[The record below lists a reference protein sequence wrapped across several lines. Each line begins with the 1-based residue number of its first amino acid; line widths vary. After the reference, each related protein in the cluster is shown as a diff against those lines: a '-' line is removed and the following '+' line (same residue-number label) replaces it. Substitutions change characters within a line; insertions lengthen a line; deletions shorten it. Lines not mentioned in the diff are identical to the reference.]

1 MLIRC
6 PQCGYERDMPAD
18 RVPDGVVVASC
29 PQCAC
34 RFQFSKQTGSAFLD
48 GQPSQPGHA
57 EQAGAATRSGGIDRS
72 EHADKARSAQ
82 GGNAPQQTSAAGRR
96 DGDDPLP
103 PGAVVLDPLERKET
117 ADGHGRSEASCCGGT
132 ASGSGAT
139 GDGAGTS
146 SAAAGQAEASQAPA
160 MPAAEDAAGAEGR
173 AGADASSQQQ
183 DSPQK
188 KASRLDSHLA
198 GSGQPGSWQDGTP
211 AAWGD
216 GQPGQQGQPSGHV
229 FGGQSQH
236 QPDQPGFGQQDAGG
250 QGFDQRQ
257 GWHQGPETWGDIP
270 EEDEA
275 APGHFNPWDEAPR
288 PSGWLSAFYQT
299 CIRAMFAPARFFSSL
314 TPRPVLKALA
324 FYLLVCT
331 LQMAMQQVWA
341 QVFLSY
347 IQPLAG
353 SDPQLQKMAEALSGQ
368 DSFALTLILRL
379 ATLTLQ
385 IYIFSGLLTLAWRII
400 APGKANYAVVFQ
412 VLAYAEAPGI
422 LCLVPAIGAAA
433 GLIWGFACM
442 LIGSRAAFGL
452 SWGQTLLGFLPLALL
467 LLPSLM
473 QVASLLGV

>member
-1 MLIRC
+1 
-6 PQCGYERDMPAD
+6 
-18 RVPDGVVVASC
+18 
-29 PQCAC
+29 
-34 RFQFSKQTGSAFLD
+34 
-48 GQPSQPGHA
+48 
-57 EQAGAATRSGGIDRS
+57 
-72 EHADKARSAQ
+72 
-82 GGNAPQQTSAAGRR
+82 
-96 DGDDPLP
+96 
-103 PGAVVLDPLERKET
+103 GAVVLDPLERKET
-117 ADGHGRSEASCCGGT
+117 ADGHGQSAASSCGGS
-132 ASGSGAT
+132 ASGSGAKES
-139 GDGAGTS
+139 GADTA
-146 SAAAGQAEASQAPA
+146 SAAAGAAEAAPA
-160 MPAAEDAAGAEGR
+160 PGKPEAEGAAGAEGKSGA
-173 AGADASSQQQ
+173 AGAVAPSQQQ
-183 DSPQK
+183 DGPQK
-188 KASRLDSHLA
+188 KAARLDGHLA
-198 GSGQPGSWQDGTP
+198 DEVQAGQMGQPCQAGQPDAWQDGTP
-211 AAWGD
+211 GAWGG
-216 GQPGQQGQPSGHV
+216 GQPGQQGQSSGHV
-229 FGGQSQH
+229 FGGQGRH
-236 QPDQPGFGQQDAGG
+236 QPEQQGFGQQDSGR
-250 QGFDQRQ
+250 QGFNQRQ

-270 EEDEA
+270 EEGEA
-275 APGHFNPWDEAPR
+275 APGPFNPWDEAPR

-324 FYLLVCT
+324 FYLLVCA
-331 LQMAMQQVWA
+331 LQIAMQQVWA

-379 ATLTLQ
+379 AALTLQ

-442 LIGSRAAFGL
+442 LIGARAAFGL
-452 SWGQTLLGFLPLALL
+452 SWGQTLLGFLPLVLL